1 LPQNILLKC
10 LDPTRIS
17 RKLTL
22 IARHAIAVHI
32 NGQPNVTKP
41 SKIFRHIPIELF
53 EPLIVVN
60 NQNQW
65 SWPNRRARRNHV
77 TLEVM
82 TPKRETN
89 ALVLQVR
96 RWRPKCG

>member
-1 LPQNILLKC
+1 
-10 LDPTRIS
+10 
-17 RKLTL
+17 
-22 IARHAIAVHI
+22 
-32 NGQPNVTKP
+32 
-41 SKIFRHIPIELF
+41 
-53 EPLIVVN
+53 LIVVN

-65 SWPNRRARRNHV
+65 SWPNRRAGRNHV